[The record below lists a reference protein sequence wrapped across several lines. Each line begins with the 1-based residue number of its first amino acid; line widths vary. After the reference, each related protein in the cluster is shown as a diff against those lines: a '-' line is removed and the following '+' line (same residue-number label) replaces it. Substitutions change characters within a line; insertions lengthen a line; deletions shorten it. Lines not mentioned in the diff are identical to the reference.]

1 MIDKKKVLKFID
13 ERIQE
18 LDENLYV
25 VDLTISASNV
35 IHVSLDKIS
44 GRVSI
49 EECMSISRNVEHNLD
64 REKEDFELN
73 VSSAG
78 LDRPLS
84 HWNQYKKHQ
93 GKRVKIVTTEGKKIE
108 GQLVQV
114 EKDFIRLENEKI
126 VKIEGT
132 KKKETLTEEFVLP
145 FNQIKETKIVISF
158 N

>member
-78 LDRPLS
+78 LDRPLV

-114 EKDFIRLENEKI
+114 EQDFIRLENEKI

>member
-18 LDENLYV
+18 LDANLYV

-35 IHVSLDKIS
+35 IHVSIDKIS

-78 LDRPLS
+78 LDRPLI

-114 EKDFIRLENEKI
+114 EQDFIRLENEKI

>member
-18 LDENLYV
+18 LDANLYV

-35 IHVSLDKIS
+35 IHVSIDKIS

-78 LDRPLS
+78 LDRPLV

-114 EKDFIRLENEKI
+114 EQDFIRLENEKI

>member
-18 LDENLYV
+18 LDANLYV

-35 IHVSLDKIS
+35 IHVSIDKIS

-78 LDRPLS
+78 LDRPLV

-114 EKDFIRLENEKI
+114 EQDFIRLENEKI

-132 KKKETLTEEFVLP
+132 KKKETLTEEFILP

>member
-1 MIDKKKVLKFID
+1 MIDKKKVLKLID
-13 ERIQE
+13 ERFQE
-18 LDENLYV
+18 LDANLYV

-35 IHVSLDKIS
+35 IHVTIDKTT

-49 EECMSISRNVEHNLD
+49 EECMSVSRNIEHNLD

-78 LDRPLS
+78 LDRPLI

-114 EKDFIRLENEKI
+114 EQDFIRLENEKV
-126 VKIEGT
+126 VKIEGI

>member
-1 MIDKKKVLKFID
+1 MIDKKKVLKVID

-18 LDENLYV
+18 LEANLYV

-35 IHVSLDKIS
+35 IHVSIDKIS

-78 LDRPLS
+78 LDRPLV

-114 EKDFIRLENEKI
+114 EQDFIRLENEKI

>member
-18 LDENLYV
+18 LDANLYV

-35 IHVSLDKIS
+35 IHVSIDKIS

-49 EECMSISRNVEHNLD
+49 EECMSISRNIEHNLD

-78 LDRPLS
+78 LDRPLV

-114 EKDFIRLENEKI
+114 EQDFIRLENEKI

>member
-18 LDENLYV
+18 LDANLYV

-35 IHVSLDKIS
+35 IHVSIDKIS

-78 LDRPLS
+78 LDRPLV
-84 HWNQYKKHQ
+84 HWNKYKKHQ

-114 EKDFIRLENEKI
+114 EQDFIRLENEKI

-132 KKKETLTEEFVLP
+132 KKKETLPEEFVLP